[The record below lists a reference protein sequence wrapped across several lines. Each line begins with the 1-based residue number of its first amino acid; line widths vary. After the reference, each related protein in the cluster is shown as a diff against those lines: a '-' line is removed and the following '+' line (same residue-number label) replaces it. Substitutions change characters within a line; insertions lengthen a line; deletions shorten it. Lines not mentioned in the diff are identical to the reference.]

1 MTKGVTSVLLSGS
14 SDGYGL
20 VRTAKAFSYLSSFVC
35 SSYRLEFKSA
45 YKVVCS
51 ASTLLLWVR
60 VSATSSNAIKVCL
73 TRSSESS
80 HLRVN
85 VGCSVN
91 GVCTDSICSGL
102 TSLSVVTVRSVC
114 FVPLI
119 PLYAI
124 AFLVACFLNSLESRL
139 SSSFKDSG
147 T

>member
-1 MTKGVTSVLLSGS
+1 VTSVLFSGS
-14 SDGYGL
+14 SYGYGL
-20 VRTAKAFSYLSSFVC
+20 VRTAKVFYYLSEFVC
-35 SSYRLEFKSA
+35 SSYRFEFKSA
-45 YKVVCS
+45 YKLGCS
-51 ASTLLLWVR
+51 ASRLLLWVR
-60 VSATSSNAIKVCL
+60 VSATSSIAFKVCL
-73 TRSSESS
+73 TRSPESS

-91 GVCTDSICSGL
+91 GVCTDSACSGL

-124 AFLVACFLNSLESRL
+124 AFIVACFLNSLESRL
-139 SSSFKDSG
+139 SSSFRDSG